1 MRKGDTKIYKAS
13 DRAGR
18 NLFTSKN
25 SVVKLCRGAIYLDKI
40 YKRLYHKSHTIVLKL
55 MSSICCSGG
64 PACLIG
70 IFLP

>member
-13 DRAGR
+13 GRAGR

-25 SVVKLCRGAIYLDKI
+25 SVIKLYSGAIYLGEK
-40 YKRLYHKSHTIVLKL
+40 LYHKSHTIVLKL
-55 MSSICCSGG
+55 MPSIYCSGG